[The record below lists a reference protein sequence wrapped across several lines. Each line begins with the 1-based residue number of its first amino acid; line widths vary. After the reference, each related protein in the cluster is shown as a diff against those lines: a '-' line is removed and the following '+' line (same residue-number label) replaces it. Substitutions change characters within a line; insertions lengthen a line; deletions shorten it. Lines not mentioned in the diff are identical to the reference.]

1 MKVGIIL
8 IFYALN
14 NLVKSGFDCH
24 QQFGYEGDN
33 LLQSFF
39 VQSVKDIL
47 SLSDKF

>member
-24 QQFGYEGDN
+24 QQFGHEVDN
-33 LLQSFF
+33 F
-39 VQSVKDIL
+39 VNPLYVNSNAL
-47 SLSDKF
+47 S